1 MLKWMF
7 PKAIVIGILVNIGA
21 YMGVWFVFNIGM
33 FLYNLL
39 LSQLNFIDID
49 LVFRHFY
56 ESVFINWAMIWI
68 CCAIPLAGNYLS
80 GRLSK
85 HREWINGFFVYAG
98 TLIVTYYLGWDV
110 DPAQVK
116 VVLLLVTLFSALG
129 SYFAFTK
136 NREELRYEKARNK
149 INV

>member
-7 PKAIVIGILVNIGA
+7 PKAIIIGILVNIGA
-21 YMGVWFVFNIGM
+21 YIGVWFVFNIGM
-33 FLYNLL
+33 ILYNLI
-39 LSQLNFIDID
+39 LSQLRFIDID

-85 HREWINGFFVYAG
+85 GREWLNGFIVYAG
-98 TLIVTYYLGWDV
+98 TMIVTYILGWDV
-110 DPAQVK
+110 DPAQIK
-116 VVLLLVTLFSALG
+116 VVILLVTIFSALG
-129 SYFAFTK
+129 SYFAYHK
-136 NREELRYEKARNK
+136 NKEEVRYEMSRKK